1 MAAEHFLERR
11 FENIGFVMQEP
22 PHWKGSRGEATYKGL
37 QRRVQEAGVNGLP
50 PLFLPGPEGADATL
64 RQHRFAAWLDDIP
77 RPVGILVWRDVF
89 AGYVCAMCR
98 QHGVAVPEEVAVLG
112 IGNIRLLCKISP
124 CPLSSIDPDQTRH
137 GREAV
142 QLLQRMMQG
151 DAESED
157 VIWIP
162 PSRVVVRKSTDILAV
177 AEAAVARSLSFIW
190 EHLSEP
196 ISVDDVAL
204 AANMPR
210 RTLERRFRNQV
221 GRTVNQELLRK
232 RLERCRELLLT
243 TDLSVTDIAPSLG
256 FLSKNYLHR
265 TFREKH
271 GMSPG
276 EFRALHGAPEAER
289 VSVNG

>member
-1 MAAEHFLERR
+1 MSA
-11 FENIGFVMQEP
+11 
-22 PHWKGSRGEATYKGL
+22 
-37 QRRVQEAGVNGLP
+37 LP
-50 PLFLPGPEGADATL
+50 PLFVPGLRGGDVTL
-64 RQHRFAAWLDDIP
+64 RQHRFAAWLDDTP

-89 AGYVCAMCR
+89 AGHVCAMCR

-112 IGNIRLLCKISP
+112 IGNIRRLCKISP
-124 CPLSSIDPDQTRH
+124 CPLSSIDPDQARH
-137 GREAV
+137 GREAA
-142 QLLQRMMQG
+142 QLLQRLMQG

-162 PSRVVVRKSTDILAV
+162 PSRVGVRKSTDILAV
-177 AEAAVARSLSFIW
+177 ADPAVARSLSFIW

-196 ISVDDVAL
+196 ISVDDVSA
-204 AANMPR
+204 AANMAR
-210 RTLERRFRNQV
+210 RTLERRFRDQV
-221 GRTVNQELLRK
+221 GRTITQELLRK

-265 TFREKH
+265 AFRRKY

-276 EFRALHGAPEAER
+276 AFRAQHAGPDGQSPNV
-289 VSVNG
+289 VSATS